1 MGTCQEYVSKLR
13 LSGIFL
19 SVINYLSRH
28 TKSGYPN
35 SGSIGIDLAEVKQ
48 KLDAAWQRLTYY
60 ELSNKL
66 HAVIVI
72 IIA

>member
-48 KLDAAWQRLTYY
+48 KLDAA
-60 ELSNKL
+60 
-66 HAVIVI
+66 
-72 IIA
+72 